1 MTNILQRVLVV
12 VMLALVLTSWACG
25 DDGSLTGPTANR
37 NDPPVRNDPPARN
50 DVSISGVVYDA
61 AHRLLSGARVE
72 VIEGAVEGYWCHSGD
87 RPVPACIVPTVTD
100 GSGRF
105 LFSGQFESVTR
116 LRASM
121 EGYGAATLTVDS
133 TTSNS
138 AIEFRLEPIGAP

>member
-1 MTNILQRVLVV
+1 V
-12 VMLALVLTSWACG
+12 
-25 DDGSLTGPTANR
+25 TGPTANR

-116 LRASM
+116 LRVSM
-121 EGYGAATLTVDS
+121 DGYLTATLTIDS
-133 TTSNS
+133 TASNS
-138 AIEFRLEPIGAP
+138 AIEFSLEPSVAP